1 MLKQTATAL
10 ILSTAIAAPATA
22 GCFTHGCDDGGTHL
36 NNDRGTYERDRGT
49 YGNDRG
55 LQDDDGFGSS
65 RDDFEQRDL
74 DRQETFDGQADT
86 WGGDSLGDSLY

>member
-10 ILSTAIAAPATA
+10 ILSTALAAPAAA
-22 GCFTHGCDDGGTHL
+22 GCLTHGCDDRGTYL
-36 NNDRGTYERDRGT
+36 NNDRGTYDRGT
-49 YGNDRG
+49 TRRDRG
-55 LQDDDGFGSS
+55 LQNDEGFGSS

-86 WGGDSLGDSLY
+86 WGGDSLGDDLY